1 MKKKLLLLTSTLL
14 LASCQSI
21 VVSST
26 SESLNSTT
34 SGENSTFVEQTTSSE
49 EQIVIPEGYYELCE
63 GVYVSQRPGVYS
75 NKVKI
80 EFFVTNENYELYYTL
95 DNRVPPIHSYYL
107 YNGNYIEIDSYDSQ
121 DISDYPLTRAVD
133 AILPNDYEG
142 KCVSIDYNINIQTN
156 EEYYLLPLQ
165 TIINLRVYDLE
176 SESDVLNR
184 SLSYIID
191 KEGKYSDIPVVSL
204 SMPYTEWFG
213 TNGFYNKIRENIE
226 KRVNL
231 EFYDPVY
238 DEYFYRNSQIKL
250 GGNWS
255 LGYPQR
261 TLNLN
266 FNKDQNGKKNK
277 PVTEHVFGER
287 MRRDGEGRLTKITRF
302 RLHNGGN
309 CFEEFT
315 GLNDALLQTIMED
328 GYGSTTAYR
337 PCIAYLNG
345 EYWGIYSLRE
355 HYKDSYVE
363 NNYGI
368 DKDNV
373 IFYEY
378 KGQYLIEDGDEVIGE
393 QLINELQQYVT
404 NNDFTKDEVYQ
415 KFIDEYI
422 DEDSFIDVFLANAYS
437 CNWDFV
443 GNWNNLKLWRSITK
457 NDSNPYEDG
466 KWRFCFHDSD
476 FAFRED
482 VNYLDVNH
490 QHTYAKYDIFRS
502 LMNNEQFKEKFYARA
517 EYLILNNFSEQNSSN
532 ILTEMIDNVYNYK
545 HDSAYRWGK
554 KDSYFT
560 YWHDQINYV
569 YNYFKTKS
577 SSFLKLLRDTMKQ
590 Y

>member
-1 MKKKLLLLTSTLL
+1 MKRKLLLLTSTLL

-34 SGENSTFVEQTTSSE
+34 SGENSTLVEQTTSSE

-165 TIINLRVYDLE
+165 TIITLRVYDLE

-502 LMNNEQFKEKFYARA
+502 LMNNEQFKEKFYVRA

-532 ILTEMIDNVYNYK
+532 ILTEMIDNIYNYK